1 MDTLNTLL
9 VGENEA
15 ANDDTSQY
23 EYSSKK
29 TFVKPRSVSAI
40 RGAPHDNE
48 SPPTSDD
55 TETGSDHLDL
65 PQRRPLHRTYSNN
78 QTESCMDN
86 YSEDEEEEHRHERPH
101 REHHSVRGQRT
112 ILISNLADR
121 TTHKDLVGIIR
132 GGRLL
137 DIFLRNDRSV
147 TVSFVEGAAD
157 FLAYV
162 KRNDI
167 YLHAKR
173 VCIAC

>member
-9 VGENEA
+9 VGESEA
-15 ANDDTSQY
+15 ADDSISQY
-23 EYSSKK
+23 EYTSKK
-29 TFVKPRSVSAI
+29 TFVKPGSVSVA
-40 RGAPHDNE
+40 RRAPHGSE

-65 PQRRPLHRTYSNN
+65 LQHRPLHRAYSNN
-78 QTESCMDN
+78 QTESCVDN
-86 YSEDEEEEHRHERPH
+86 HSEDEEEGHSHERSH
-101 REHHSVRGQRT
+101 REHVPVHGQRT
-112 ILISNLADR
+112 ILISNLADC
-121 TTHKDLVGIIR
+121 TTHKDLVSIIR

-173 VCIAC
+173 VRIAH